1 MFWAWLAASF
11 ILWLLAGFGAWK
23 ALASRQNRF
32 GTFAGIT
39 LLLLGLGVLC
49 GLFLF
54 LSATQKGGEGMNP
67 LQMAVTTFAGA
78 IFAGTQAGAAAAM
91 LSSVEPSVTNRRRP
105 PSIIENQ
112 EGMDS

>member
-23 ALASRQNRF
+23 YLVFKRRSSGPF
-32 GTFAGIT
+32 VGIG
-39 LLLLGLGVLC
+39 LLLLGIGVLC

-54 LSATQKGGEGMNP
+54 LSATQGSGEGMSP
-67 LQMAVTTFAGA
+67 VQMAVTTFAGA
-78 IFAGTQAGAAAAM
+78 IFAASQAAAAGAM
-91 LSSVEPSVTNRRRP
+91 LSSVEQSVTNRRRP
-105 PSIIENQ
+105 PSIIENR

>member
-1 MFWAWLAASF
+1 VFWAWLAASF
-11 ILWLLAGFGAWK
+11 FLWLLAGFGTWK
-23 ALASRQNRF
+23 YLASKGKLSGPF
-32 GTFAGIT
+32 VGIA

-54 LSATQKGGEGMNP
+54 LSATQGSGQGLSP
-67 LQMAVTTFAGA
+67 VQMAVTSFAGA
-78 IFAGTQAGAAAAM
+78 IFAVSQAAAAAAM